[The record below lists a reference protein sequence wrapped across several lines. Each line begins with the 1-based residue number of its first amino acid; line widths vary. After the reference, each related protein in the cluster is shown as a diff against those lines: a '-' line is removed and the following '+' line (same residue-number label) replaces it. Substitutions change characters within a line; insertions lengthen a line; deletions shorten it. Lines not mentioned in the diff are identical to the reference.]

1 MGVMLRFW
9 ITSFIVLVLTNKIM
23 GTVFKK
29 KLNILILEDD
39 SEDYEFI
46 QEALQNDGIVF
57 TSLCVSNREDYCEA
71 LKKFNPD
78 VVLSDHTLPK
88 FNSIDALKICR
99 ADLKIPFILVTGTV
113 SEEFAVNALKQGADD
128 YILKSNLARLPA
140 AIKNALNNRELY
152 YRREQADQDVRRQNE
167 ELLKI
172 NREMDSLVYNVSH
185 NIRSPLMSVL
195 GLMDLIQKEGDD
207 ASIREHFLSL
217 MRGSIKKL
225 DESVR
230 EILNYSKNARS
241 ELNITKVDL
250 HLLLTE
256 YFDGLKFI
264 PGASDIAQKVDV
276 KKSVPFYSDSY
287 RLNIIFGNLISN
299 SVKYRDSTKRNPF
312 INIDIEI
319 TNETALII
327 FSDNGIGIAPR
338 LLDKVFNMFYRATE
352 KSDGSGLGLYIVKE
366 AVDKLKGTI
375 SVTSELGK
383 GTTFRIE
390 LPNYR

>member
-1 MGVMLRFW
+1 MDAILRFW
-9 ITSFIVLVLTNKIM
+9 ITSFIVLVLTNKNM
-23 GTVFKK
+23 DSVLERNLK
-29 KLNILILEDD
+29 ILFLEDD
-39 SEDYEFI
+39 NEDYEII
-46 QEALQNDGIVF
+46 QEVLQNDGIVF
-57 TSLCVSNREDYCEA
+57 TSLCVSNKEDYCEA
-71 LKKFNPD
+71 LEKFKPD

-88 FNSIDALKICR
+88 FDSIDALKICR
-99 ADLKIPFILVTGTV
+99 SDLVIPFILVTGTV

-140 AIKNALNNRELY
+140 AIKNALNSRELY
-152 YRREQADQDVRRQNE
+152 NRREQADQAVRRQNE

-195 GLMDLIQKEGDD
+195 GLIDLIQKEGDD
-207 ASIREHFLSL
+207 ASIREHFLNL
-217 MRGSIKKL
+217 MRRSIKKL
-225 DESVR
+225 DGSVR
-230 EILNYSKNARS
+230 EILDYSKNARS

-250 HLLLTE
+250 QLLLTE
-256 YFDGLKFI
+256 YFDGLKFM
-264 PGASDIAQKVDV
+264 PGASDIAQKVDI

-299 SVKYRDSTKRNPF
+299 SVKYKDSKKKNPF

-319 TNETALII
+319 TNETAFVV

-366 AVDKLKGTI
+366 AVNKLKGTI
-375 SVTSELGK
+375 SVISELGK
-383 GTTFRIE
+383 ETTFRIE